1 MQATSS
7 PSAKSSYQQ
16 SQQEAHEDD
25 ATKNQ
30 AQANHSSL
38 NTSADMNGESGRDN
52 DGSNSSKNND
62 KKPIMVT
69 NPISIKLE
77 GMSSEVM
84 KNQVTPTSTQTPTS
98 TPTPT
103 PTQTLIPTPISPR
116 GVKPIPRLPLPDAG
130 KNPKSPRSPR
140 TDQPRNGAE
149 QVPKSPGR
157 DEIIHMAD
165 SVADAYRAFGSPRK
179 EQPTPQTS

>member
-7 PSAKSSYQQ
+7 PSTKSSYQQ

-38 NTSADMNGESGRDN
+38 NTSADMNGENGRDN
-52 DGSNSSKNND
+52 DGSNSSKDTD

-69 NPISIKLE
+69 KPISIKLE

-84 KNQVTPTSTQTPTS
+84 KNQVTPAP
-98 TPTPT
+98 
-103 PTQTLIPTPISPR
+103 TLIPAPISPR